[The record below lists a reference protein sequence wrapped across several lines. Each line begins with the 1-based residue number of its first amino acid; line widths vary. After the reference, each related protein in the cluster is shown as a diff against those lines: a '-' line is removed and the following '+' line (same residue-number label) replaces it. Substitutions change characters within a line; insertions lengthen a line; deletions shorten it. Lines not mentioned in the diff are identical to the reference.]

1 MNQSINQLIEESIQ
15 LELNV
20 GELYL
25 LFYRLFP
32 EDGHFW
38 WRLAIEEENHA
49 ALLKTV
55 RQMEQLDVD
64 IPPDLFPESLQDLKG
79 ANRMIRQAILDFEK
93 NPDRT
98 AAFQTA
104 YRLETSAGEYH
115 YDAFMKHAPDSRVTS
130 IFKHLNGDDVDH
142 ANRIREYMENRHIPM
157 EG

>member
-1 MNQSINQLIEESIQ
+1 MNHYDRLLEEAIF

-32 EDGHFW
+32 EDAEFW
-38 WRLAIEEENHA
+38 WTLAIEEENHA

-55 RQMEQLDVD
+55 RQMDQLNVA
-64 IPPDLFPESLQDLKG
+64 IPPDLFPESLQDLQA

-98 AAFQTA
+98 AAFRAA
-104 YRLETSAGEYH
+104 YLLETSAGEYH
-115 YDAFMKHAPDSRVTS
+115 YDAFMKHATDSRVTS

-142 ANRIREYMENRHIPM
+142 ANRIREYMENRHSPM
-157 EG
+157 DD